1 MGAWD
6 AALERLAVLRALDRQ
21 CVAFGASV
29 HRYQFAGAIGEGSIA
44 AVEAQLGR
52 PFPPQLRAF
61 YREVGNGGAGPDH
74 GMRRAQQVTA
84 ARADSLCV
92 IDMGPGPETHVS
104 TAPGSLDRVLH
115 VEEDGEVAD
124 TGVTLVEY
132 YAQWI
137 EREVSAFEAVRAW
150 IDEGLSMAQI
160 ADSLVASHRRWD
172 GRELAISLMDVARP
186 EALFGTAESPRF
198 DGAVQFPWY
207 EAQLRAYRGE
217 AEAATPAS
225 APSSLPPEP
234 ASAPAPAEAA
244 KKSWWKKLW

>member
-29 HRYQFAGAIGEGSIA
+29 HRYQFAGAIAEGSIA

-74 GMRRAQQVTA
+74 GVRRAQLVTA
-84 ARADSLCV
+84 AREDSLCV
-92 IDMGPGPETHVS
+92 IDMGQGPETHVC
-104 TAPGSLDRVLH
+104 TRPGLLDHVLH
-115 VEEDGEVAD
+115 VEEDGEVTDA
-124 TGVTLVEY
+124 GVTLVEY
-132 YAQWI
+132 YTQWI

-172 GRELAISLMDVARP
+172 GRELAISLLDVARP
-186 EALFGTAESPRF
+186 EALFGTPDAPRF
-198 DGAVQFPWY
+198 DGAVQYPWY
-207 EAQLRAYRGE
+207 EAQLRACRGE
-217 AEAATPAS
+217 AEPVAAPA
-225 APSSLPPEP
+225 P
-234 ASAPAPAEAA
+234 ATAAPAPAEASAPTADAA